1 MWATANMFLIQFL
14 SSRLGDVTL
23 RVSGAFGY
31 AGGDYFDLSD
41 NHEVIVLLIL
51 LGVFMCR
58 E

>member
-1 MWATANMFLIQFL
+1 MFLIQFL

-51 LGVFMCR
+51 LGLFMCR